1 MRETFQDIV
10 RHTGGLGFI
19 DTVKITGSD
28 EETLVEAMDNERTVI
43 VKGKL
48 LNVEPALKG
57 EFGLSQLGLLQGL
70 VTSALFKGD
79 EDTVKVEVKRRD
91 RNGVQ
96 TPEEIVFSNKNTK
109 SSAAYRLMSKDLIP
123 DQAKFLGT
131 QWDVEVDPS
140 ASKLKELQALAGLYS
155 TFENF
160 FMVKTVKNDE
170 GNNELRFYIGDEG
183 SSMHRAYLTID
194 DNVSGELGGDLHWGI
209 APVMA
214 ILKLGADENPKLQF
228 SSRGALQITMASGQA
243 EYKFIL
249 PARKK

>member
-19 DTVKITGSD
+19 DTVKITGTD
-28 EETLVEAMDNERTVI
+28 DKTIIEAMDNDRTVI
-43 VKGKL
+43 VKGEL
-48 LNVEPALKG
+48 TTVEPALKG

-70 VTSALFKGD
+70 VTSALYKGD
-79 EDTVKVEVKRRD
+79 GVTVDIKRRD
-91 RNGVQ
+91 RGGVD
-96 TPEEIVFSNKNTK
+96 TPEEIVFNNKNTK
-109 SSAAYRLMSKDLIP
+109 SNAAYRLMSKDLIP

-131 QWDVEVDPS
+131 NWDVEVDPT

-160 FMVKTVKNDE
+160 FMVKTVKNEE
-170 GNNELRFYIGDEG
+170 GKNELRFYIGDEG
-183 SSMHRAYLTID
+183 SSMHRAYLTIAD
-194 DNVSGELGGDLHWGI
+194 DVSGDLGGDLHWGI
-209 APVMA
+209 DPVLK
-214 ILKLGADENPKLQF
+214 ILKLGADENLKLQF
-228 SSRGALQITMASGQA
+228 SSRGALQITMASGVA